1 MKANIRNI
9 QTVFLLRQ
17 QSTIEDPPSLYNLA
31 QEEARKKMGEKEEMV
46 KKEVNE
52 DKVVEQEKEAVKELE
67 LEMAPL
73 CGHNYQ
79 DVLDTSTVKD
89 LHLQMSSD
97 IV

>member
-31 QEEARKKMGEKEEMV
+31 QEEARKKMGEKEEM
-46 KKEVNE
+46 VNE